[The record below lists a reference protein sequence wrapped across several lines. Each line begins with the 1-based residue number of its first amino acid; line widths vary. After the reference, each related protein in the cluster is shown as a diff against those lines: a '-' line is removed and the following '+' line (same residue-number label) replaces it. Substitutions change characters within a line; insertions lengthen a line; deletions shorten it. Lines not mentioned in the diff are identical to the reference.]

1 MLLLG
6 ISLSGYFIHKR
17 QFELENQLSFLGTAI
32 IKPVAMAGGQ
42 ALVNQD
48 REPLRNLI
56 SELHNQQSNIVRS
69 ISIFTAEHELFVTSN
84 HYVNLDTLPQPMPN
98 LPLTEPL
105 ATQRLQDKIILQGP
119 IFTTTPFNE
128 QLSHPPISGYV
139 TIELETT
146 PNNLQFYQEI
156 TFASLMLL
164 ICFGIAAFFIY
175 RLFQDLERPLKA
187 IGETIDSIRQGHL
200 DVRLENQPL
209 GEFNHLK
216 DGINAMAQALAEYH
230 FELQQSF
237 EQATSD
243 LRETLEQ
250 LEVQNVELDLAK
262 KNAQAATRIKSEFI
276 ANMSHELRTPLNSII
291 GFTRQV
297 LKTPLSQ
304 NQQDY
309 LSTIERSANNLLKII
324 NDILDFSKLEA
335 GKLLIESITF
345 DIEQIMDELMEQ
357 LAPMAHEKKLD
368 LVLMLEPN
376 IPRHLIGDPQRI
388 QQIITN
394 LVSNATKFTD
404 TGMVQVKV
412 VMLSQTPNTLTLQ
425 FIVQDPGIGIGEE
438 QQSKLF
444 EAFGQADAS
453 ISRRYGG
460 TGLGLVITKKLV
472 QELRGKIGFSSTPQ
486 VGSTFWFSLTLEP
499 SFDKRKTP
507 TPQNAKLLLLND
519 DQMSAQALSDRLSY
533 HGFDVTCCTSL
544 TPNYASVDAVILY
557 QNTKSETQ
565 FAQLSQQVTQAKALC
580 SKVIVCLPSTEII
593 LSEKLISIGAS
604 ACLMTP
610 VNLQKLLAYLQ
621 LPQFKPTPS
630 CPPMLPPTPHVPAIA
645 LEKRVLAVDDNHANL
660 KLLNMLLQN
669 HD

>member
-1 MLLLG
+1 MTRSGLRPRIITLTLLPMLLLG
-6 ISLSGYFIHKR
+6 ISLSTYFIRKN
-17 QFELENQLSFLGTAI
+17 QNELEEHLIFIGTAI
-32 IKPVAMAGGQ
+32 IKPVTMAAEQ
-42 ALVNQD
+42 ALANQD
-48 REPLRNLI
+48 RDPLRNLI
-56 SELHNQQSNIVRS
+56 GELHNQMSCLVRS
-69 ISIFTAEHELFVTSN
+69 ISIFTAEHELFITSN
-84 HYVNLDTLPQPMPN
+84 HYVNLDALPQQLMPN
-98 LPLTEPL
+98 LLLAEPF
-105 ATQRLQDKIILQGP
+105 ATQKLQDKIILQAP
-119 IFTTTPFNE
+119 IFAATHSHEEP
-128 QLSHPPISGYV
+128 SHPKVAGYV

-164 ICFGIAAFFIY
+164 ICAAIAAFFIY
-175 RLFQDLERPLKA
+175 RLVQDLERPLKA
-187 IGETIDSIRQGHL
+187 VSKTIDSIRQGHL
-200 DVRLENQPL
+200 DVRLDKQPL
-209 GEFNHLK
+209 SEFDQLK
-216 DGINAMAQALAEYH
+216 NGINAMAQALAEYH

-237 EQATSD
+237 EQATFD

-309 LSTIERSANNLLKII
+309 LCTIERSANNLLKII

-335 GKLLIESITF
+335 GKLLIESISF
-345 DIEQIMDELMEQ
+345 DLEQIMDELMEQ

-368 LVLMLEPN
+368 LVLMLEPQ

-394 LVSNATKFTD
+394 LVSNAIKFTD
-404 TGMVQVKV
+404 TGMVQIKV

-425 FIVQDPGIGIGEE
+425 FIVQDPGIGICEE

-472 QELRGKIGFSSTPQ
+472 QELRGKIGFSSTLQ
-486 VGSTFWFSLTLEP
+486 VGSTFWFSLTLE
-499 SFDKRKTP
+499 
-507 TPQNAKLLLLND
+507 
-519 DQMSAQALSDRLSY
+519 
-533 HGFDVTCCTSL
+533 
-544 TPNYASVDAVILY
+544 
-557 QNTKSETQ
+557 
-565 FAQLSQQVTQAKALC
+565 
-580 SKVIVCLPSTEII
+580 
-593 LSEKLISIGAS
+593 
-604 ACLMTP
+604 
-610 VNLQKLLAYLQ
+610 
-621 LPQFKPTPS
+621 
-630 CPPMLPPTPHVPAIA
+630 
-645 LEKRVLAVDDNHANL
+645 
-660 KLLNMLLQN
+660 
-669 HD
+669 